1 MAEPLALH
9 EPEVESSGQFGF
21 RELTVFW
28 MDDNCISLLVK
39 KTLICWCVACVRDLV
54 YLQLLCDLWPWCPPF
69 FFSSKN
75 AKRYFTFLIRLP
87 GNFVYDKPSKYSI
100 LRPETNSLTHH
111 AQRPTLHRW
120 HEKLLYCSKT
130 WIQSPVLSGWRR
142 SVNGYVWSHSGRTS
156 AHWHNLRLLR
166 VHMSLI
172 HPSFYLLLAYTQQ
185 DSLPMLLIMTIF
197 STGSDKFSVIELPLA
212 RSIGLLLSCYYLC
225 HFFWKDILPPV
236 SSFRNHP
243 DFPQNFITHVPNHAR
258 KFEGVPQC
266 HRRG

>member
-1 MAEPLALH
+1 MNLKLSH
-9 EPEVESSGQFGF
+9 LDNLDSESWQYSESTIIASLYWSKRLWSAGVWLVFEILSIYSF
-21 RELTVFW
+21 RATYGPDVL
-28 MDDNCISLLVK
+28 
-39 KTLICWCVACVRDLV
+39 
-54 YLQLLCDLWPWCPPF
+54 P
-69 FFSSKN
+69 FSSHPKMP
-75 AKRYFTFLIRLP
+75 RDISRSWS
-87 GNFVYDKPSKYSI
+87 VYQATLSTINHRNSI

-111 AQRPTLHRW
+111 AQCPTLHRW

-185 DSLPMLLIMTIF
+185 DSLPMLLILTIF

-225 HFFWKDILPPV
+225 HFFFERTF
-236 SSFRNHP
+236 FRLFHP
-243 DFPQNFITHVPNHAR
+243 FGIIPTSLKIS
-258 KFEGVPQC
+258 
-266 HRRG
+266 